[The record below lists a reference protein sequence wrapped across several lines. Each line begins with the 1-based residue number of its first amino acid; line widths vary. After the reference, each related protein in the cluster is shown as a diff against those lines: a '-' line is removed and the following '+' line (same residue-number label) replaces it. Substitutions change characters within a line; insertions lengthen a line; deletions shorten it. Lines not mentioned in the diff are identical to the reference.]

1 MFYKIAPKVRV
12 YLNEK
17 EEDLLDLIQN
27 SPDEQITKNSLNQEQ
42 LPLINLLLSKSVIWR
57 KKLEND
63 VVYGKRKIY

>member
-1 MFYKIAPKVRV
+1 MFHKIAPKVRV

-42 LPLINLLLSKSVIWR
+42 LPLINLLLSQGFR
-57 KKLEND
+57 LL
-63 VVYGKRKIY
+63 GH

>member
-1 MFYKIAPKVRV
+1 MFHKIAPKVRV

>member
-1 MFYKIAPKVRV
+1 MFHRIAPKVRV